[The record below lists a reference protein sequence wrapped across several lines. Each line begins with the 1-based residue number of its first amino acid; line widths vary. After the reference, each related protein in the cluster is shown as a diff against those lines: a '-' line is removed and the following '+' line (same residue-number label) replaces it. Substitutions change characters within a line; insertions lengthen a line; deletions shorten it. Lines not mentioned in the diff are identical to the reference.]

1 MLKMS
6 YRRSKRIFDIVLSLS
21 LLIILSPIL
30 LLISFFIWIA
40 DHHEVFV
47 KEPLRLGM
55 KGKEFKMYKFRTMI
69 PNAHKEIQNNPK
81 YAKAKE
87 KWVKHDGKLKIA
99 EDPRI
104 TFVGKLLRKT
114 DMDELPQLL
123 NVLKGDMSIV
133 GPRPMYLGEVDRYL
147 GNHPEGKKYYKRR
160 LRVRPGMTGIWQI
173 SGRNDIKF
181 KDRMIMEAKYAAN
194 VNFKDDIKIF
204 FKTPFV
210 VFTRRGVYE

>member
-6 YRRSKRIFDIVLSLS
+6 YKLSKRILDIAISFVM
-21 LLIILSPIL
+21 LIILSPIL
-30 LLISFFIWIA
+30 LIFSLLIWLA
-40 DHHEVFV
+40 DGHEIFV

-69 PNAHKEIQNNPK
+69 PNAHHEIQSNPK
-81 YAKAKE
+81 YSNIKDTWIKN
-87 KWVKHDGKLKIA
+87 DGKLKIA

-104 TFVGKLLRKT
+104 TFVGRLLRKT
-114 DMDELPQLL
+114 DMDELPQLY

-133 GPRPMYLGEVDRYL
+133 GPRPMYIGEVNRYL
-147 GNHPEGKKYYKRR
+147 KQNPEGKKYYKRR
-160 LRVRPGMTGIWQI
+160 LRVRPGMTGIWQV

-194 VNFKDDIKIF
+194 VNLTEDIKIF
-204 FKTPFV
+204 FKTPLV
-210 VFTRRGVYE
+210 VLTRKGVYE

>member
-6 YRRSKRIFDIVLSLS
+6 YRRNKRIFDIVLSLL

-30 LLISFFIWIA
+30 LLISFLIWIT
-40 DHHEVFV
+40 DGHEVFV
-47 KEPLRLGM
+47 KDPLRLGM

-69 PNAHKEIQNNPK
+69 PNAHSEIQNNQK

-87 KWVKHDGKLKIA
+87 TWIKHDGKLKIS

-104 TFVGKLLRKT
+104 TFVGKILRKT
-114 DMDELPQLL
+114 DMDELPQLF

-133 GPRPMYLGEVDRYL
+133 GPRPMYIGEVNRYFGL
-147 GNHPEGKKYYKRR
+147 HPEGKKYYKRR
-160 LRVRPGMTGIWQI
+160 SRVRPGMTGIWQV

-194 VNFKDDIKIF
+194 VKFKDDIKIF
-204 FKTPFV
+204 FKTPWV
-210 VFTRRGVYE
+210 VLTRRGVYE